1 MGGGVRIILIIYT
14 LEIFGKKVSNYVIML
29 IKIKVLQIACLEND
43 AVLQFVTC
51 IDLSQVVL
59 HHISTIYVFL
69 CLVSVERKH
78 AFQLLVH
85 WL

>member
-1 MGGGVRIILIIYT
+1 M
-14 LEIFGKKVSNYVIML
+14 
-29 IKIKVLQIACLEND
+29 KVLQIACLEND
-43 AVLQFVTC
+43 AVLQFVSC